1 MKRLTRPLSITP
13 PIGPQHELIMAMTAQ
28 QYTQDACGTG
38 SGPFAALGFAE
49 VTRDLHG
56 LEFRPPIALF
66 CLVPEQSDWQLT
78 FLPPKE
84 QIVTSYW

>member
-13 PIGPQHELIMAMTAQ
+13 PIGPQHELIMALTAQ
-28 QYTQDACGTG
+28 QYTQDACGIG

-56 LEFRPPIALF
+56 LEFRSSYQPPADCI
-66 CLVPEQSDWQLT
+66 V
-78 FLPPKE
+78 LPSTRA
-84 QIVTSYW
+84 I